1 MSVRQNQP
9 VDIESEHERWTAGEH
24 DGGYIRARL
33 RLVSTQEGGRQTP
46 IASGYRSHWA
56 FPPEVHRD
64 SHDAPLTIESGPGRW
79 MAPGEETVVR
89 LHPLAPAYWPRIA
102 SGLRLTML
110 EGSRVVGHA
119 EVLEV
124 VPPAT

>member
-1 MSVRQNQP
+1 M
-9 VDIESEHERWTAGEH
+9 DIDSEHERWTAGERE
-24 DGGYIRARL
+24 GGCIRARL
-33 RLVSTQEGGRQTP
+33 RLIPTEDGGRHAS

-64 SHDAPLTIESGPGRW
+64 SQDAPLTIESGAGRW
-79 MAPGEETVVR
+79 LGPGDEAIVR
-89 LHPLAPAYWPRIA
+89 LHPLAPALWPRIS

-110 EGSRVVGHA
+110 EGLRVVGHA

-124 VPPAT
+124 VPAAV